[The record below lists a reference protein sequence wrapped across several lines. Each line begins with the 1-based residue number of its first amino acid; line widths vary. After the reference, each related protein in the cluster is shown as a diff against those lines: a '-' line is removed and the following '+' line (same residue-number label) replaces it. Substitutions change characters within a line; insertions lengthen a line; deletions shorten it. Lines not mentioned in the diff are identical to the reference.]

1 MPPSDFI
8 GGRVGADVTSEAKP
22 VFSSYIV
29 IIIINIIVIILII
42 IIIIRSKS
50 FSSSLQCILKM
61 NLTQNR
67 RRLPPQDL
75 AGSLPDQ
82 AGAPVVVELWDGDDD
97 DDDNGDD
104 DDCDDNGDDE
114 VPHQFEM

>member
-8 GGRVGADVTSEAKP
+8 GGRVGADVTSDAKP

-50 FSSSLQCILKM
+50 FSSSLQCILKL

-75 AGSLPDQ
+75 VGSLPDQ